1 MISEMNISPKFSRKN
16 SNEIYYIS
24 VRNKKFEIRLVNL
37 VKQTNRLILKK
48 DSLRQ
53 IDINENDDLLISY
66 YNKKKKKYDIS
77 LYNRYT
83 MNNEIKLT
91 SVGNNIYPFFLEKT
105 VILYLKGNKSNKQ
118 ATILDL
124 KTGET
129 LMFESS
135 ISGNIQSV
143 SY

>member
-1 MISEMNISPKFSRKN
+1 VNISPKFSRKN